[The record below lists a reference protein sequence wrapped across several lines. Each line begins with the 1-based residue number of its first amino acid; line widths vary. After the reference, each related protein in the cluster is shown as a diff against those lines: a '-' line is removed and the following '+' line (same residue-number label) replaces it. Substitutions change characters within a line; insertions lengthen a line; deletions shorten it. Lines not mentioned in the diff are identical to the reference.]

1 MAILYSYPIAQIET
15 SDLLIGTKTV
25 EIGEPTKSFLVSDL
39 VNLTINTIGTTG
51 ATGYFETADLQGITV
66 ENGIITNIVPIG

>member
-1 MAILYSYPIAQIET
+1 MAIVYSYPIAQIET

-39 VNLTINTIGTTG
+39 IDLTITTIGATG
-51 ATGYFETADLQGITV
+51 ATGYFETTDSKGVTV
-66 ENGIITNIVPIG
+66 ENGIITNIVSLE

>member
-1 MAILYSYPIAQIET
+1 MAILYSYPMAQVEA

-39 VNLTINTIGTTG
+39 VNLTINTIGATG
-51 ATGYFETADLQGITV
+51 ATGYFETADLQGVTV